1 MTAANHKRP
10 TENRDFRQKF
20 RKGVDRAI
28 RPDDGLHSI
37 GDCGSRILLDL
48 APRLPMRVHMLPT
61 KIHGCRKCYE
71 LTDEQQQKHL
81 IRPHDDV
88 AAQHDNASENRR
100 RQHVQ
105 DGGLLIRGGGKLYL
119 IGVPDRQRSSTETGY
134 HHK

>member
-20 RKGVDRAI
+20 RKGVDGAI

-37 GDCGSRILLDL
+37 GDYGSRILLDL

-71 LTDEQQQKHL
+71 LTDEQQKHL